1 MLRAALIGTLLALS
15 AAPAFAAEEWLVVK
29 DGADAWAYEK
39 SGTAKNEATGF
50 LHARVARYHGTVQ
63 TDGDASFQFD
73 LRRYEVDCGK
83 AQVRQISNER
93 MTKTGKSVAPAAPIA
108 GKPWVPATFGWPLR
122 VRWFACDGT
131 GLGGAVKSPSKAAAM
146 VAMMGFGPKLSEIG
160 PSASPASAKPAAT
173 PKPAATAPA
182 TVAAPSI
189 LDDKLCRDIRSILGK
204 GQQETPAFNSFYANE
219 AERQKYAGL
228 GSTPIDGFGECKIQR
243 SAFVAGKPGKFFGM
257 YYCTKAGLS
266 EAEAKTF
273 AAAISKRVGT
283 CLQVGTLVEGDE
295 FGAVIKSY
303 DHSLTMAGFPRVRV
317 VHEKD
322 HRVVIN
328 LDSPGK

>member
-173 PKPAATAPA
+173 PKAAATA
-182 TVAAPSI
+182 AAP
-189 LDDKLCRDIRSILGK
+189 DAFCQTIRKVLGE
-204 GQQETPAFNSFYANE
+204 GQKETPPFTSFYLNE
-219 AERQKYAGL
+219 AERQKYTGL
-228 GSTPIDGFGECKIQR
+228 GSTPIDGFGECRIQKNM
-243 SAFVAGKPGKFFGM
+243 ALPGRMSPIFSS
-257 YYCTKAGLS
+257 YYCTRAAA
-266 EAEAKTF
+266 AESDAAAF
-273 AAAISKRVGT
+273 AASVSSKVAA
-283 CLQVGTLVEGDE
+283 CLQSAYLVESNDG
-295 FGAVIKSY
+295 GMTIKRY
-303 DHSLTMAGFPRVRV
+303 MHEMVMRGYPRVRI

-322 HRVVIN
+322 HRVVIY
-328 LDSPGK
+328 LDTQGM

>member
-1 MLRAALIGTLLALS
+1 MLRLALFGTLLALS
-15 AAPAFAAEEWLVVK
+15 AAPAFAAEEWLVFK

-39 SGTAKNEATGF
+39 GGTAKNEATGF

-63 TDGDASFQFD
+63 ADGDASYQFD

-93 MTKTGKSVAPAAPIA
+93 MTNTGKSVAPAALIA

-122 VRWFACDGT
+122 VTRFACDGT
-131 GLGGAVKSPSKAAAM
+131 GLGGAVKSPNKAAAM
-146 VAMMGFGPKLSEIG
+146 VAMMGFGPKLSEIR
-160 PSASPASAKPAAT
+160 PSASPAPAKPAAT
-173 PKPAATAPA
+173 AKPAA
-182 TVAAPSI
+182 AAAVPSI
-189 LDDKLCRDIRSILGK
+189 LDDKLCRDIRSILGQ
-204 GQQETPAFNSFYANE
+204 GQQERPAFNSFYASE

-243 SAFVAGKPGKFFGM
+243 SAFVAGKPGQYFGM
-257 YYCTKAGLS
+257 YYCTKTGLS
-266 EAEAKTF
+266 EAGAKTF
-273 AAAISKRVGT
+273 AAAISKQVST
-283 CLQVGTLVEGDE
+283 CLQVGTLVEGNE
-295 FGAVIKSY
+295 LGTVIKSY